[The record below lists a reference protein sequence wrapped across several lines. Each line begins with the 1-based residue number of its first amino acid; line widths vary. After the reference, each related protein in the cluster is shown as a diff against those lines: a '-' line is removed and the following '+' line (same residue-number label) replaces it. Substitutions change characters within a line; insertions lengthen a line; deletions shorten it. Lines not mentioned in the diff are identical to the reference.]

1 MSDHPTDPECLFC
14 RIAAGEIPAEVVA
27 ESAHSLA
34 FRDVNPQAPTHVLVI
49 PRRHAA
55 NAAELAE
62 ASAVEMADAW
72 HLVERV
78 AEMEGLDGYRT
89 VTNTGAAAQ
98 QSVFHMHLHVIG
110 GRALTWP
117 PG

>member
-1 MSDHPTDPECLFC
+1 MPDHPRDPDCLFC
-14 RIAAGEIPAEVVA
+14 RIVAGETSADVVA
-27 ESAHSLA
+27 ESEHALA
-34 FRDVNPQAPTHVLVI
+34 FRDISPQAPTHVLVI

-55 NAAELAE
+55 NAAALAE

-78 AEMEGLDGYRT
+78 AEQEGLDGYRT
-89 VTNTGAAAQ
+89 VTNTGRAAQ

-110 GRALTWP
+110 GRPLSWP